1 MNRESEIFQLSDTRT
16 LTIRSL
22 KPADAPL
29 AVQYMKAMYTDSPYL
44 ARYGDEWN
52 ISTEDEAAFL
62 ENAAKSQNK
71 LMLGGFIDDQLVAL
85 CDFSPLGLAYK
96 MAHRCQIGIS
106 VAANQQGNG
115 IGSLLMKT
123 LIDAARLAGFEQME
137 LEVVASN
144 TRAIHLYN
152 HFEFREM
159 GRIPRGFRYREGY
172 YEDLLLMVRE
182 L

>member
-1 MNRESEIFQLSDTRT
+1 MNREPEIHQLPDTRT
-16 LTIRSL
+16 LTIRPLEPS
-22 KPADAPL
+22 DASL
-29 AVQYMKAMYTDSPYL
+29 AVKYMKAMYTDSPYL

-52 ISTEDEAAFL
+52 ISVEDETKFL
-62 ENAAKSQNK
+62 ENAAKSQNR
-71 LMLGGFIDDQLVAL
+71 LMLGGFIDDDLVAL

-106 VAANQQGNG
+106 VATDQQGKG

-123 LIDAARLAGFEQME
+123 LLSAARLAGFEQME

-144 TRAIHLYN
+144 TRAIPLYK
-152 HFEFREM
+152 HHGFREIGM
-159 GRIPRGFRYREGY
+159 IPRGFRYREGY

>member
-1 MNRESEIFQLSDTRT
+1 MNRESETYPLDTHT
-16 LTIRSL
+16 LVIRSL

-29 AVQYMKAMYTDSPYL
+29 AVKYMRAMYTDSPYL

-52 ISTEDEAAFL
+52 ISIDDEATFL
-62 ENAAKSQNK
+62 ENAAKAQK
-71 LMLGGFIDDQLVAL
+71 RLMLGGFIDDELVAL
-85 CDFSPLGLAYK
+85 CDFSPLGIAYK

-106 VAANQQGNG
+106 VATANQGNG

-123 LIDAARLAGFEQME
+123 LLDAARLAGFEQME
-137 LEVVASN
+137 LEVAASN
-144 TRAIHLYN
+144 SRAVHLYN
-152 HFEFREM
+152 HFGFREM

>member
-1 MNRESEIFQLSDTRT
+1 M
-16 LTIRSL
+16 RSL
-22 KPADAPL
+22 TPTDAPR
-29 AVQYMKAMYTDSPYL
+29 AVNYMKAMYIDSPYL

-52 ISTEDEAAFL
+52 ISIDDEATFL
-62 ENAAKSQNK
+62 ENAARSQNK
-71 LMLGGFIDDQLVAL
+71 LMLGGFIDDELVAL

-123 LIDAARLAGFEQME
+123 LLDAARLAGYEQME

-144 TRAIHLYN
+144 TRAVHLYN
-152 HFEFREM
+152 HFGFREM
-159 GRIPRGFRYREGY
+159 GRIPRGFHYREGY

-182 L
+182 LQ